1 MHIEELNSFL
11 HINEEIP
18 QLSSFILAHIGPF
31 SVANTTTTILF
42 ITILF
47 IVISFFV
54 HYFKLR
60 PSKIQ
65 HIFEMIYQT
74 IEGFVAQLVGS
85 KEKGEAVTPY
95 VGAIMVYLLI
105 ANLLPML
112 PVISDIYITGS
123 NGEHIQ
129 LFRGA
134 TTDFNTTFGLS
145 LAVIIFMQFFGI
157 KEQGFFNYISHF
169 LQFKHVYRGFK
180 KNKKEGFISV
190 IGFFVG
196 LIEIIS
202 EIAKTISLSLRLFG
216 NMFAHE
222 VLTIILLSAFAYFV
236 PALWMGMGVLVGV
249 VQAIVFASLV
259 GVYYSLAIKKE
270 EH

>member
-1 MHIEELNSFL
+1 MEIEKLSSFL
-11 HINEEIP
+11 HVNEDIP
-18 QLSSFILAHIGPF
+18 QISSFIFAKVGPF
-31 SVANTTTTILF
+31 SIANTTTTIFLIMLIF
-42 ITILF
+42 IA
-47 IVISFFV
+47 VSFFV
-54 HYFKLR
+54 QRFKLR
-60 PSKIQ
+60 PSKTQ
-65 HIFEMIYQT
+65 HIFEMLYET
-74 IEGFVAQLVGS
+74 IASFVAQLVGS

-105 ANLLPML
+105 ANLLPMF
-112 PVISDIYITGS
+112 PFISSFYIYIPS
-123 NGEHIQ
+123 GEEFP

-134 TTDFNTTFGLS
+134 TTDFNTTFGLA
-145 LAVIIFMQFFGI
+145 LAIVISMQFFGV

-169 LQFKHVYRGFK
+169 LQFKNVYSGFK
-180 KNKKEGFISV
+180 KGMGPGFIS
-190 IGFFVG
+190 IISFFVG

-222 VLTIILLSAFAYFV
+222 VLTIVLLSAFAYVV

-259 GVYYSLAIKKE
+259 GVYYAMAVKKE

>member
-1 MHIEELNSFL
+1 MEIEKLNSFL
-11 HINEEIP
+11 HVNEEIP
-18 QLSSFILAHIGPF
+18 QISSFVFAKVGPF
-31 SVANTTTTILF
+31 SIANTTTTIFL
-42 ITILF
+42 ITLLF

-54 HYFKLR
+54 HRFKLK
-60 PSKIQ
+60 PSRVQ
-65 HIFEMIYQT
+65 HVFEMLYET
-74 IEGFVAQLVGS
+74 IENFVAQLVGS
-85 KEKGEAVTPY
+85 KERGQAVTPY

-105 ANLLPML
+105 ANLLPMF
-112 PVISDIYITGS
+112 PFISSFYIHTPS
-123 NGEHIQ
+123 GEEFP

-145 LAVIIFMQFFGI
+145 LAIVIFMQFFGV

-180 KNKKEGFISV
+180 KGMGEGFISI

-196 LIEIIS
+196 LIEIVS
-202 EIAKTISLSLRLFG
+202 ELAKIISLSLRLFG

-259 GVYYSLAIKKE
+259 GVYYSMATKKE